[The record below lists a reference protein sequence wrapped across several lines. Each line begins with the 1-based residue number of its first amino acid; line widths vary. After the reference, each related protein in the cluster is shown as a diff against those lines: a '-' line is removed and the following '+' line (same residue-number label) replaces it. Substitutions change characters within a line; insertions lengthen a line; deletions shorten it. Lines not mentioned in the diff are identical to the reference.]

1 MHLPSPIAALIVAV
15 STIPLLGQIAW
26 AAPARFASFNTFF
39 NRPAAG
45 ALIDDLST
53 TDNPQAQAVAEIIQ
67 RTRPDVLLLK
77 EVDYDAEGQ
86 AVQHFQANYLAVSQ
100 NAAEPILYPYVYVP
114 PTNTGVASGYD
125 LDNNGL
131 VEAEPGSRAYGGDAF
146 GFGEFEGQYGFV
158 ILSKYPI
165 LTEQIRTFQTFLWA
179 DMPEALL
186 PDNLDTSKPM
196 DWFSEEELSVV
207 RLSSKNH
214 VDVPIDI
221 NGEIIHVLASHPT
234 PPVFDGAEDRN
245 GRRNFDEIRLWADY
259 ITPRRAEY
267 LYDDTGKVGGLDPG
281 KQFVI
286 MGDLNADPLDGEGRR
301 GAIAQLLGH
310 PLVNTSLIPASDG
323 ATIDGAN
330 DPHAGPA
337 AQDTGNFGRLGN
349 YRLDYV
355 LPSRNLTMLN
365 ATVFWPTPD
374 DPLYRLVGDGNQ
386 IVSSDHRLVMVDVD
400 I

>member
-1 MHLPSPIAALIVAV
+1 MRLLSSIAALVATV
-15 STIPLLGQIAW
+15 STIPLISQSVW
-26 AAPARFASFNTFF
+26 ATPIRFASFNAFL
-39 NRPAAG
+39 NRPTAG
-45 ALIDDLST
+45 ALINDLAT
-53 TDNPQAQAVAEIIQ
+53 PDNSQAQAVAEIIQ

-77 EVDYDAEGQ
+77 EVDYDSERQ
-86 AVQHFQANYLAVSQ
+86 AVQHFQVNYLAVSQ
-100 NAAEPILYPYVYVP
+100 NTAEPIVYPYIYVP
-114 PTNTGVASGYD
+114 PTNTGIASGQD
-125 LDNNGL
+125 LDNSGRIE
-131 VEAEPGSRAYGGDAF
+131 VEPGSRAYGGDAF